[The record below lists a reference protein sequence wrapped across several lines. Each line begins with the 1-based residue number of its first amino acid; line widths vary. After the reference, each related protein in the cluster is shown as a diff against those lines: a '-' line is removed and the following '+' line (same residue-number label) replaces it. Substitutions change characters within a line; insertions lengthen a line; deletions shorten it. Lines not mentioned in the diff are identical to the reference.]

1 MEQHFLGSN
10 YSKESSRPKICKHPL
25 SHSFSG
31 SWNKNQWIHGIFSCF
46 SVILF
51 WVAFNSLLVMTH
63 DVRCCCCIE
72 RKHFSYNCFLHYL
85 PSCWW
90 CFRILFSHPFITFLT
105 WLWYIANVIS
115 WQSHFTRTCNLSCS
129 ICFCEGT
136 YLLIIQMFSKR
147 KYSREINESVC
158 DFYWSR
164 VFAENNSTYTH
175 IDWWDYNFH
184 IDQ

>member
-1 MEQHFLGSN
+1 M
-10 YSKESSRPKICKHPL
+10 

-136 YLLIIQMFSKR
+136 YLLIIQMFYYVNIQVKWM
-147 KYSREINESVC
+147 K
-158 DFYWSR
+158 
-164 VFAENNSTYTH
+164 VFVIFIGQECLQKTTAHTLILTDGTTIFISTNRFQLKGT
-175 IDWWDYNFH
+175 NTLVR
-184 IDQ
+184 